1 MPGTGKMGHC
11 EIIWNGTVWKRI
23 QSYDI
28 KTFQIIFQKKM
39 CEGILS
45 SDAWLFCIYNQ
56 IYAINA
62 YVCELADSHSI
73 SLLSIPVNSDVTL
86 SNNHWWSRYRGFKFQ
101 CTGEINIFRT
111 LTLWICA
118 APKYWYPLEICFSK
132 DGTLL
137 GKAYMSISPR
147 SNSGIK
153 AMSQSLWLNATI
165 WQHSFVG
172 HTQCASFWVQMH

>member
-1 MPGTGKMGHC
+1 MKLIVDDKGLKRKLFLCYLEQLPKIEVPDNLMPGTGKMGYC

-101 CTGEINIFRT
+101 CTGENKYFPNSHIVDM
-111 LTLWICA
+111 CC
-118 APKYWYPLEICFSK
+118 PKVLIPF
-132 DGTLL
+132 GNMLL
-137 GKAYMSISPR
+137 
-147 SNSGIK
+147 
-153 AMSQSLWLNATI
+153 
-165 WQHSFVG
+165 
-172 HTQCASFWVQMH
+172 

>member
-1 MPGTGKMGHC
+1 MVQYEKNPKLSYQGFPNPFSEKM
-11 EIIWNGTVWKRI
+11 
-23 QSYDI
+23 Y
-28 KTFQIIFQKKM
+28 
-39 CEGILS
+39 EGIPS

-56 IYAINA
+56 IYAISA
-62 YVCELADSHSI
+62 YVCELADSIQFLFYQFGWTVMSHCQIITGGLDTEVS
-73 SLLSIPVNSDVTL
+73 
-86 SNNHWWSRYRGFKFQ
+86 GFNAQVK
-101 CTGEINIFRT
+101 INMFWT

-137 GKAYMSISPR
+137 GKAYMSNSSR

-172 HTQCASFWVQMH
+172 HTQCASFWVQMHYSWAPY